1 MKKNHSDAPA
11 TTNLVEKIRPLIEY
25 SHQLARE
32 AEKLYTLEVAA
43 IIKDQESDPGR
54 IEHCLD
60 GILGFCFDDNM
71 LLLFKKLCRH
81 YYTIDPVATGEYV
94 YAYKDMWNN
103 EDSGR

>member
-1 MKKNHSDAPA
+1 MSKNHSDTPA
-11 TTNLVEKIRPLIEY
+11 INSLLEKIRPLIEY

-32 AEKLYTLEVAA
+32 AEKLYALEVDA
-43 IIKDQESDPGR
+43 IIKDQVCDPKR

-81 YYTIDPVATGEYV
+81 YYTIDSVATGEYV
-94 YAYKDMWNN
+94 YAYKDMWDN
-103 EDSGR
+103 SV